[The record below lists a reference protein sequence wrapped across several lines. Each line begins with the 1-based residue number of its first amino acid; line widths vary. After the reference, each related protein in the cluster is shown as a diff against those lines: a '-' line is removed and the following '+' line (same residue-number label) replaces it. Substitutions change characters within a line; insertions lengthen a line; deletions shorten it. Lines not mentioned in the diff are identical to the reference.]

1 MAKKTSKS
9 SKEPIP
15 APSFRAAGKA
25 RGATRGVSRRRQQP
39 WEITMTLEDGV
50 EPLSRHPVAGLSSTD
65 RQHAHAEALGGI
77 LAAIALRKSNQAA
90 SDRPVQQTRAVRKQ
104 SRRCQDQETSTVS

>member
-1 MAKKTSKS
+1 MAKKSGK
-9 SKEPIP
+9 SKEPRP

-39 WEITMTLEDGV
+39 WELIMTLVEGV
-50 EPLSRHPVAGLSSTD
+50 EPLSRHPVAGMSPTD
-65 RQHAHAEALGGI
+65 RLLAHAEALGGI

-104 SRRCQDQETSTVS
+104 SRRCQDQEITAVS